1 MIDCKGSLFR
11 TRQETGSLFL
21 QIRGMR
27 RACVRL
33 PRDARRLFD
42 SAAPGLRRT
51 PPAWYGRRAGL
62 PDLDRLLDL
71 DLARAILGALRD
83 SQREHAVLHL
93 RLDAFR
99 VELATE
105 GEAAAITGAVS
116 VRLRAVGRLYRA
128 LEQQRLAVDVHVQSL
143 LRHARNVRVQRY
155 PFRVFEYIDR
165 GAQDRLGERRVLPI
179 DAGAGQVAGHFRTD
193 GHVKS
198 PLSESRSGAAWR
210 PRGAAH

>member
-11 TRQETGSLFL
+11 TR
-21 QIRGMR
+21 RGDREPILADLGNEESR
-27 RACVRL
+27 RASSG
-33 PRDARRLFD
+33 DARRG
-42 SAAPGLRRT
+42 SA
-51 PPAWYGRRAGL
+51 
-62 PDLDRLLDL
+62 RLLDL

-105 GEAAAITGAVS
+105 GEAAAITSAAS
-116 VRLRAVGRLYRA
+116 IRLRAVGRLYRA
-128 LEQQRLAVDVHVQSL
+128 LEQQCLAVDVHVQSL

-155 PFRVFEYIDR
+155 AVRVFEYIDR

-179 DAGAGQVAGHFRTD
+179 DDAGAGQVAGHFRTD

-198 PLSESRSGAAWR
+198 PLWNLKCLSESRSGAAWR
-210 PRGAAH
+210 PR